1 MRSRTAPGMPPGRL
15 CRVAGRQVMSTF
27 GRWRVNA
34 TSSLASAPQPTIR
47 TRGGAALAA
56 SGARAASGRY
66 AGTSLVDEAA
76 SRFGGDAC
84 ISTVG
89 VRPDGHP
96 ELLVERRT
104 ADEDDEVV
112 AQATIL
118 ECLDD
123 DLHVGHG
130 RGEQC

>member
-34 TSSLASAPQPTIR
+34 TSSLASAPQPTIN
-47 TRGGAALAA
+47 TRGTAVSPAWRRATLRGPAAEGPRI
-56 SGARAASGRY
+56 SGGY

-112 AQATIL
+112 AQ
-118 ECLDD
+118 
-123 DLHVGHG
+123 
-130 RGEQC
+130 